1 MFPTC
6 SGLTLQTFFTAILP
20 CHHLLVAAK
29 FYVRGEKIRYYKL
42 INLKLNS
49 LLNFRTF
56 NYDHYAKSCGST
68 QWAKQFSNLTTK
80 YFFSVFSADFDP
92 PQFHVHTYV
101 HPKIIG
107 CLPVF
112 NLSVGTYLNGI
123 YLFIVNNGNTRTMRE
138 ICSKLTM
145 VLEPSK
151 WRRSGIFFINFI
163 HTCHIVVVFPLLTLN
178 N

>member
-1 MFPTC
+1 MSKTIFK
-6 SGLTLQTFFTAILP
+6 SNN
-20 CHHLLVAAK
+20 
-29 FYVRGEKIRYYKL
+29 KI
-42 INLKLNS
+42 
-49 LLNFRTF
+49 
-56 NYDHYAKSCGST
+56 
-68 QWAKQFSNLTTK
+68 
-80 YFFSVFSADFDP
+80 FFSVFSADFDP

-112 NLSVGTYLNGI
+112 NLFVGTYLNGI

-151 WRRSGIFFINFI
+151 
-163 HTCHIVVVFPLLTLN
+163 
-178 N
+178 